1 METHENVP
9 AVLVMYGSGGQ
20 QTQVSVAGRTT
31 GEQEAKMAEL
41 AGQAA
46 RAWRRGGH
54 PGWSVDTLDSQYLLQ
69 LDQPQVGG
77 NVTLLAVCP
86 CVCLSLSVC

>member
-1 METHENVP
+1 M
-9 AVLVMYGSGGQ
+9 MYGSGGQ

-41 AGQAA
+41 AGQATQ
-46 RAWRRGGH
+46 AWGRGGH